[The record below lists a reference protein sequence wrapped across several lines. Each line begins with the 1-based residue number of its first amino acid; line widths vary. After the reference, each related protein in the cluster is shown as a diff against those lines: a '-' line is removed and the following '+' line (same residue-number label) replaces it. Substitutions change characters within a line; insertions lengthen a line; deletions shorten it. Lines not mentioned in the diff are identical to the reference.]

1 MPKTGAQRSG
11 PASNRRSSS
20 SVYLVTS
27 GLATTPL
34 MSSRATL
41 LEHLNDDSIAV
52 RLTMISTR
60 DASQPSRNTR
70 TLSTVCPTTVQ
81 RR

>member
-20 SVYLVTS
+20 SVYLATS

-34 MSSRATL
+34 TSSRATL
-41 LEHLNDDSIAV
+41 IEHLNDDSI
-52 RLTMISTR
+52 
-60 DASQPSRNTR
+60 
-70 TLSTVCPTTVQ
+70 TVNADDDFDKRPVAAGP
-81 RR
+81 